1 MTIKSRLYSIQNRF
15 HQSIQE
21 SSRIYL
27 GNLSQELKTYYC
39 EYDKEFTKGWRKSCK
54 NKLLDSCLGS
64 SLILCGDYHS
74 SAQAPRTVLRISRAV
89 IPQIRNQKRK
99 PYLCLEWLS
108 PEHNL
113 WVQRYQQGLITKEV
127 FLKKV
132 GFQKWGFQWENY
144 EPLFAFARKFRI
156 PILGVSPRSS
166 CSLENRDL
174 FTASILANWLERE
187 PQGLFICLMGDLH
200 LAQKHL
206 PQKIKDELQK
216 KKTRRTMVIIH
227 QNHENLYL
235 KFRRKNARFRAEILI
250 SKPNTFCVLN
260 SSPWMKLSR
269 HLQWLDNQE
278 LQGEERIDCFLRI
291 QQSITGFLGIPSSF
305 LEDGSAID
313 PRDLSDNLNHL
324 AAFTAKRIHA
334 RLRGQE
340 VLNNPFQVKRHFYSL
355 VWSEALGWL
364 GSRIINPDRKVPGLY
379 DLTKKPLLNYFQ
391 TEKEMK
397 GKSKKARALI
407 WYRFVQNQ
415 RSSALVQFTEAAGRL
430 LGHALYGLIER
441 NKMSASSLRSLF
453 QNPCE
458 SQAEDLYFFWLK
470 KIDRL
475 KLRDFA
481 SKEKL

>member
-1 MTIKSRLYSIQNRF
+1 M
-15 HQSIQE
+15 
-21 SSRIYL
+21 
-27 GNLSQELKTYYC
+27 
-39 EYDKEFTKGWRKSCK
+39 
-54 NKLLDSCLGS
+54 
-64 SLILCGDYHS
+64 
-74 SAQAPRTVLRISRAV
+74 
-89 IPQIRNQKRK
+89 
-99 PYLCLEWLS
+99 
-108 PEHNL
+108 
-113 WVQRYQQGLITKEV
+113 TKEA

-132 GFQKWGFQWENY
+132 GFRKWGFQWENY

-156 PILGVSPRSS
+156 PVLGVSPQSS
-166 CSLENRDL
+166 CSLVNRDL

-187 PQGLFICLMGDLH
+187 PQGFFICLMGDLH

-206 PQKIKDELQK
+206 PQKIKNELQK
-216 KKTRRTMVIIH
+216 KKTRRAMLVIH

-235 KFRRKNARFRAEILI
+235 KFRRKNAKLRGEILI
-250 SKPNTFCVLN
+250 SKPNTFCILN

-291 QQSITGFLGIPSSF
+291 QKTITQFLGIPSIF
-305 LEDGSAID
+305 LEDGSEINLK
-313 PRDLSDNLNHL
+313 DLSENLNHL

-340 VLNNPFQVKRHFYSL
+340 VLTNPFQVKSHFYSL

-379 DLTKKPLLNYFQ
+379 DLTKGPLLNYFPV
-391 TEKEMK
+391 EKKMR

-407 WYRFVQNQ
+407 WLSFVQNQ
-415 RSSALVQFTEAAGRL
+415 RPSVLVQIYQAAGGL
-430 LGHALYGLIER
+430 LGHALYSLIER
-441 NKMSASSLRSLF
+441 NQISASCLRGLF

-458 SQAEDLYFFWLK
+458 SQAEELYFFWLK

-475 KLRDFA
+475 KLRDFT